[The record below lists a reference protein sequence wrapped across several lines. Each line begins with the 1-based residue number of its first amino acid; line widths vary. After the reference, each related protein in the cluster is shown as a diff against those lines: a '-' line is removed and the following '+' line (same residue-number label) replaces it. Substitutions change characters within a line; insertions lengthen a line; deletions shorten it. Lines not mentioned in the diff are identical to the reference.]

1 MVYKSFDKK
10 SKGSGVNTHANDEIK
25 QNQRLL
31 DLTTH
36 QLAEKLHKSLKNFL
50 KRNRL
55 FKI

>member
-10 SKGSGVNTHANDEIK
+10 SKGSGANTHANDEIK

-36 QLAEKLHKSLKNFL
+36 QLAEKLHKSLKKF
-50 KRNRL
+50 
-55 FKI
+55 F